1 MTMAITKGKTD
12 FVKFILDQLL
22 WIILVAIFV
31 FFTFWVGAGKF
42 LSGTNLINILLHATV
57 LGILVIGQ
65 SICLLSKNFDL
76 SAEGTVS
83 LVTVFAA
90 YFMVPIKG
98 FGGGGGYNI
107 NPLIIIPVMLI
118 IGSLAGFINGFLI
131 TRFRMNNFI
140 VTLSMQL
147 VLRGLAYVIS
157 GGLQI
162 DGTPPLFNFLGTGT
176 IGPIPFAIIF
186 TPLLFVIVD
195 WYLKKSL
202 FGRQLYAVGSNS
214 EAAKASGFNP
224 ARVVTIAYMISG
236 FMAALAGWM
245 LLGRVQSS
253 YSKLGA
259 GFTLETVAASVI
271 GGISLQG
278 GLGSVGRAFSGVM
291 LLSVV
296 DNGLNLM
303 DVNPFWVNGIRGF
316 IILLALVIDSQKVRY
331 KPKVV
336 VSQAQAPLIT
346 KA

>member
-1 MTMAITKGKTD
+1 MTRGKTD
-12 FVKFILDQLL
+12 WIKLILDQLL
-22 WIILVAIFV
+22 WIILAVIFV
-31 FFTFWVGAGKF
+31 FFAFRVGPNKF

-83 LVTVFAA
+83 LVTVLAA
-90 YFMVPIKG
+90 YLMVPAKG
-98 FGGGGGYNI
+98 FGGGGGYEI
-107 NPLIIIPVMLI
+107 HPLIIIPFILLV
-118 IGSLAGFINGFLI
+118 GSLAGFINGVLI
-131 TRFRMNNFI
+131 TRLRMNNFI

-157 GGLQI
+157 GGLEI
-162 DGTPPLFNFLGTGT
+162 DRTPPLFNWLGTGT
-176 IGPIPFAIIF
+176 IGPIPFAIVF
-186 TPLLFVIVD
+186 TPLLFVLVN
-195 WYLKKSL
+195 WYLKRSR

-224 ARVVTIAYMISG
+224 ARVVTIAYIASG

-259 GFTLETVAASVI
+259 GFTLETVGASVI

-278 GLGSVGRAFSGVM
+278 GLGSVLGAFSGVM
-291 LLSVV
+291 LLSIV

-303 DVNPFWVNGIRGF
+303 SVNPFWVNGIRGF
-316 IILLALVIDSQKVRY
+316 IILLALVIDSQKIRY
-331 KPKVV
+331 KPKG
-336 VSQAQAPLIT
+336 IT
-346 KA
+346 SHVPTPAHS

>member
-1 MTMAITKGKTD
+1 MLLNKND
-12 FVKFILDQLL
+12 FRRIILDQFL
-22 WIILVAIFV
+22 WIIIAVIFI
-31 FFTFWVGAGKF
+31 TFSLWIGFDRF
-42 LSGTNLINILLHATV
+42 LSGTNIINILLHSTV

-83 LVTVFAA
+83 LVTVIAA
-90 YFMVPIKG
+90 FLMVPTSS
-98 FGGGGGYNI
+98 FGGGGGYEI
-107 NPLIIIPVMLI
+107 SPFIVIPLMLV
-118 IGSLAGFINGFLI
+118 IGTIAGFINGRLI
-131 TRFRMNNFI
+131 TKLRMNNFI

-147 VLRGLAYVIS
+147 VLRGLSYIIS

-162 DGTPPLFNFLGTGT
+162 DNPPAAFNWLGTGT
-176 IGPIPFAIIF
+176 VGPIPFAIIF
-186 TPLLFVIVD
+186 TPMLFILIN
-195 WYLKKSL
+195 WYLKNSY

-214 EAAKASGFNP
+214 EAAKASGFNSG
-224 ARVVTIAYMISG
+224 RVVTIAYMISG

-278 GLGSVGRAFSGVM
+278 GLGSLGGAFAGVM

-316 IILLALVIDSQKVRY
+316 IILLALVIDSQKMRY
-331 KPKVV
+331 KLKVTPQ
-336 VSQAQAPLIT
+336 SQPQT
-346 KA
+346 QE